1 MKGKTMKVLVI
12 GGRGVIGSAVVA
24 LLSAQHQVL
33 VGGRSSGDVQVDMT
47 DPASIEAMYQA
58 HPDLDAVVV
67 TAGHVPF
74 KPLSQLSEADWQD
87 GLNDKLMGQV
97 RLVQSGARYLKAGA
111 VFVLTSGLLEREH
124 IRGGS
129 CASLVNAGLAAFV
142 RSAAQELWGQARVNL
157 VSPGPVA
164 GDERGA
170 EAFAGFMSISSE
182 QIAQSYL
189 RALSQPLSGKV
200 LEVFAEVTR

>member
-1 MKGKTMKVLVI
+1 MKGKAMKVLVI

-24 LLSAQHQVL
+24 LLSAQHEVL
-33 VGGRSSGDVQVDMT
+33 VGGRNGGEVRVDMT
-47 DPASIEAMYQA
+47 DPASIEAMFQA

-74 KPLSQLSEADWQD
+74 KPLQQLSEVDWQS
-87 GLNDKLMGQV
+87 GLHDKLMGQV
-97 RLVQSGARYLKAGA
+97 RLVQIGARHLRPGA

-124 IRGGS
+124 ILGGS
-129 CASLVNAGLAAFV
+129 CASVVNAGLAAFV

-157 VSPGPVA
+157 VSPGVVA

-170 EAFAGFMSISSE
+170 EAFAGFTSISCE
-182 QIAQSYL
+182 QLAQRYL
-189 RALSQPLSGKV
+189 RALSQPLTGKV
-200 LEVFAEVTR
+200 LEAFAEVTR

>member
-1 MKGKTMKVLVI
+1 MKVLVI
-12 GGRGVIGSAVVA
+12 GGRGVIGSAVVE

-74 KPLSQLSEADWQD
+74 KPLSQLTEADWQD
-87 GLNDKLMGQV
+87 GLNHKLLGQV
-97 RLVQSGARYLKAGA
+97 RLVQSGARHLKAGA

-124 IRGGS
+124 ISGGS

-142 RSAAQELWGQARVNL
+142 RSAAQELWGRARVNL

-170 EAFAGFMSISSE
+170 AAFAGFMSISSE
-182 QIAQSYL
+182 QIARSYL

>member
-1 MKGKTMKVLVI
+1 MKVLVI

-24 LLSAQHQVL
+24 LLSTEHEVL
-33 VGGRSSGDVQVDMT
+33 VGGRHDAAVLVDMT

-74 KPLSQLSEADWQD
+74 KPLQQLSEDDWQS
-87 GLNDKLMGQV
+87 GLHDKLMGQV
-97 RLVQSGARYLKAGA
+97 RLVQIGARYLQPGA

-124 IRGGS
+124 ILGSS
-129 CASLVNAGLAAFV
+129 CASVVNAGLAAFV
-142 RSAAQELWGQARVNL
+142 RSAAEELWGQARVNL

-164 GDERGA
+164 GDERSAG
-170 EAFAGFMSISSE
+170 AFAGFMPVSRG

-189 RALSQPLSGKV
+189 RALTQPLTGKV

>member
-1 MKGKTMKVLVI
+1 MKVLVI

-24 LLSAQHQVL
+24 LLSTEHEVL
-33 VGGRSSGDVQVDMT
+33 VGGRHDAAVLVDMT

-74 KPLSQLSEADWQD
+74 KPLQQLSEDDWQS
-87 GLNDKLMGQV
+87 GLHDKLMGQV
-97 RLVQSGARYLKAGA
+97 RLVQIGARYLQPGA

-124 IRGGS
+124 ILGSS
-129 CASLVNAGLAAFV
+129 CASVVNAGLAAFV

-164 GDERGA
+164 GDERSAG
-170 EAFAGFMSISSE
+170 AFAGFMPVSRG

-189 RALSQPLSGKV
+189 RALTQPLTGKV